1 MRIQL
6 NEKGSHFLEISEQNF
21 QTFKQYALLQ
31 DLLDSTGYVTEDTL
45 LRLKLHTRSLLL
57 NATPVPKD
65 LLDLYAEVICH
76 DKMKAF
82 GLRQLIEAYIEWK
95 QSMIND

>member
-6 NEKGSHFLEISEQNF
+6 NEKGSHFLEITDLHF
-21 QTFKQYALLQ
+21 QTLREYALLK
-31 DLLDSTGYVTEDTL
+31 DLVDSTGYVTEDIL

-57 NATPVPKD
+57 NASPVPQD

-76 DKMKAF
+76 DKMKAY
-82 GLRQLIEAYIEWK
+82 GLKQLIEAYVTFVE
-95 QSMIND
+95 NN

>member
-6 NEKGSHFLEISEQNF
+6 NEKGSHFLEITDLHF
-21 QTFKQYALLQ
+21 QTLKEYALLK
-31 DLLDSTGYVTEDTL
+31 DLVDSTGYVTEDIL

-57 NATPVPKD
+57 NASPVPQD

-76 DKMKAF
+76 DKMKAY
-82 GLRQLIEAYIEWK
+82 GLKQLIEAYVTFVE
-95 QSMIND
+95 NN

>member
-6 NEKGSHFLEISEQNF
+6 NEKGSHFLEITDLHF
-21 QTFKQYALLQ
+21 QTLREYALLK
-31 DLLDSTGYVTEDTL
+31 DLVDSTGYVTEDIL

-57 NATPVPKD
+57 NASPVPQD

-76 DKMKAF
+76 DKMKAY
-82 GLRQLIEAYIEWK
+82 GLKQMIEAYVTFVE
-95 QSMIND
+95 NN

>member
-21 QTFKQYALLQ
+21 QTLKQYALLQ
-31 DLLDSTGYVTEDTL
+31 DLLDSTGYVTEDIL

-57 NATPVPKD
+57 NASPIPQD

-76 DKMKAF
+76 DKMKSF
-82 GLRQLIEAYIEWK
+82 GLKQLIEAYVAWNDTK
-95 QSMIND
+95 QSD